1 MFTNTIKKSLQDIFS
16 PMVLT
21 FILKIGFGAILF
33 WIFIFSFFWDD
44 FSTFVTSYLT
54 WIPFDWL
61 QSTIAYIA
69 APLLAYTLIIVTIA
83 ILTSL
88 FSEKLLINLAKKH
101 YPEKKA
107 IASPSMLGSISST
120 LSSTIIFSLLYLILF
135 PTFII
140 PVIGQVIMLYV
151 WSILLKAPTVHDV
164 GGLFIINKSELKEK
178 RKKSNLIAMIASLFN
193 YIPFLNIFAP
203 IFAQIMF
210 LHHILGEKQKN

>member
-1 MFTNTIKKSLQDIFS
+1 MTNTIKKSMQDIFS
-16 PMVLT
+16 PMVLK

-33 WIFIFSFFWDD
+33 WLIIFSFFWDE
-44 FSTFVTSYLT
+44 FSDFVTSYLL
-54 WIPFDWL
+54 WIPFEWL
-61 QSTIAYIA
+61 QTTIAFIA
-69 APLLAYTLIIVTIA
+69 APLIAYTLIIVTIA

-107 IASPSMLGSISST
+107 IASPSIMGSISST
-120 LSSTIIFSLLYLILF
+120 LSSTLLFAVLYLILF
-135 PTFII
+135 PTFVI
-140 PVIGQVIMLYV
+140 PIIGQGVMLYV

-164 GGLFIINKSELKEK
+164 GGLFIVDKQELKEK
-178 RKKSNLIAMIASLFN
+178 RKKSNIIAILASLFN